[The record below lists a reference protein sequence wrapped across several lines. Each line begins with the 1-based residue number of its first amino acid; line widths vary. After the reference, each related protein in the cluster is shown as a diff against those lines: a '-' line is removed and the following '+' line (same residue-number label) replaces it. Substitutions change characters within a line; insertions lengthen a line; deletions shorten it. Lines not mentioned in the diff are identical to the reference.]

1 MIQLGYAYH
10 QILSVLTLHQLVEIF
25 KKKPNYD
32 LRLLLEGDTEGV
44 VSLEGGRGVVTWTD

>member
-1 MIQLGYAYH
+1 MNQLSYAYH

-32 LRLLLEGDTEGV
+32 LRLLLEGDWEGV
-44 VSLEGGRGVVTWTD
+44 VPLEGG